1 MLAHAL
7 RDRLLFAYQLG
18 PASPSDL
25 ARRTGEPLNLVSY
38 HTRVLLRHGW
48 LELVRTERR
57 RGGTASVYRAT
68 APGFIEDD
76 EWQRLPLQRRRA
88 LIRSLV
94 AVAAAE
100 ARRAARAGG
109 FDSGDAHI
117 SRWPVRLDDAGAAEV
132 VQLLHHLV
140 EELTRIQ
147 ARSSARAGVTSR
159 MEVVLMDF
167 LSA

>member
-1 MLAHAL
+1 MTARPSLLLAHAL
-7 RDRLLFAYQLG
+7 RDRLLFAYQFG

-48 LELVRTERR
+48 LELVRTEQR

-76 EWQRLPLQRRRA
+76 EWRRLPLQRRRA
-88 LIRSLV
+88 LIRSLI
-94 AVAAAE
+94 AVASEE

-109 FDSGDAHI
+109 FD
-117 SRWPVRLDDAGAAEV
+117 AG
-132 VQLLHHLV
+132 
-140 EELTRIQ
+140 
-147 ARSSARAGVTSR
+147 
-159 MEVVLMDF
+159 
-167 LSA
+167 